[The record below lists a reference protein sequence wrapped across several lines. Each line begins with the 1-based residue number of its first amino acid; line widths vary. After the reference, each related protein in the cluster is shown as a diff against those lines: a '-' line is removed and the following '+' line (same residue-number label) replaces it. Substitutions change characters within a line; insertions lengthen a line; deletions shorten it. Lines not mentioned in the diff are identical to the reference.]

1 MVGRLR
7 SRKMPLSPIGTQRQ
21 LIAAA
26 IRAAHRP
33 FSEAAMRIR
42 LNLIQIRL
50 KDLLN
55 PDYSY
60 DQKLEKNFKLKFLLL
75 LYVLSFNSLYFF
87 FHMPDHILQ

>member
-7 SRKMPLSPIGTQRQ
+7 SRKLPLSPIGTQRQ

-60 DQKLEKNFKLKFLLL
+60 DQKLEKNVKLKFLLL

-87 FHMPDHILQ
+87 FHMLDHILQ